1 MNEKAIF
8 EHLFTVAS
16 QSQDPRGVVSACVV
30 LDGEIIDSAAS
41 SDDGIR
47 HAEDILFENL
57 KKKEIVLSKNHILYA
72 TLEPCTKRS
81 FEGLID
87 CTTQIIESGL
97 GKVVFGVKDPGQ
109 SVVTQKRLTAA
120 GIEIHQIEDVDI
132 VKHCAEI
139 FNSSVTP
146 EHVDVDVTLKPIE

>member
-8 EHLFTVAS
+8 EHLFAVAS

-30 LDGEIIDSAAS
+30 LDGQIVASAAS
-41 SDDGIR
+41 SNDGIR
-47 HAEDILFENL
+47 HAEDVLFEDL
-57 KKKEIVLSKNHILYA
+57 KKNGIALTKNHILYA

-87 CTTQIIESGL
+87 CTTQIIESGI
-97 GKVVFGVKDPGQ
+97 GKVVFGARDPGQ
-109 SVVTQKRLTAA
+109 SIVTQKRLSSA
-120 GIEIHQIEDVDI
+120 GIEIHQTADADI

-146 EHVDVDVTLKPIE
+146 EHAGVDVTLKPLE